1 MAASAPEG
9 RYDLVAVGG
18 GSAGLSLGVFG
29 ARAGARVAIVERD
42 RLGGECTWTGCVPS
56 KALLAAAHTLHAAR
70 RAPEFGLPELR
81 PDGPVDLGRVLREVH
96 ALQHAI
102 YQRADSPERLR
113 ALGCD
118 VIEGNARFASPREL
132 LVDGEPL
139 DTRAVCVATGSR
151 PLIPPIAGL
160 DEIDYLTNESVFT
173 ELDELPARLLVVGGG
188 PIGVELGQ
196 AFARLGSAV
205 TLVTM
210 EERLLVEEDAELSQL
225 LGEALAEE
233 GVRVLTSCAV
243 ASVERGEGG
252 GRATLR
258 RVGEG
263 GAAAAGGPPETL
275 AFDALLLATGRRPNV
290 DGLGLEAA
298 GVVIERG
305 APRVDGRLRTSNP
318 RVYAAG
324 DVLGRHGFTH
334 AAAYEASIVLRNA
347 VFPGRARASYEALP
361 RATFTDPEIAHV
373 GLTEEQAR
381 ARHGDGVRVYR
392 YPFAE
397 MDRAIVERR
406 TRGVVK
412 LVTAGRRDRVVGAQ
426 IAGPAAGE
434 LIHEFALAMRRGM
447 KAGELAQMVHVYPT
461 LALGAQHAALGATE
475 RWLDGVAGSRWLRA
489 YLGLSRRLSRSLSRR
504 SSH

>member
-1 MAASAPEG
+1 MAASAQGE
-9 RYDLVAVGG
+9 RYDLVAIGG
-18 GSAGLSLGVFG
+18 GSAGLAIGIYG
-29 ARAGARVAIVERD
+29 ARAGARVAIIERD

-56 KALLAAAHTLHAAR
+56 KALLAAADLLHAAR

-81 PDGPVDLGRVLREVH
+81 ADGPVDLGRVLREVH

-102 YQRADSPERLR
+102 YQRSDSPERLR

-118 VIEGNARFASPREL
+118 VIEGSARFASPREL
-132 LVDGEPL
+132 LVEGRLLP
-139 DTRAVCVATGSR
+139 TRAVCIVTGSR
-151 PLIPPIAGL
+151 PRIPSITGL
-160 DEIDYLTNESVFT
+160 DEVGYLTNESVFT
-173 ELDELPARLLVVGGG
+173 ELSELPARLLVVGGG

-210 EERLLVEEDAELSQL
+210 EERLLVEEDPELSQI

-233 GVRVLTSCAV
+233 GVRVLPSRAV
-243 ASVERGEGG
+243 AAVERVGEGGG

-258 RVGEG
+258 SVGG
-263 GAAAAGGPPETL
+263 GAGRPGSAPPEEL

-290 DGLGLEAA
+290 DGLGLDAA
-298 GVVIERG
+298 GVVLEGG

-334 AAAYEASIVLRNA
+334 AAAYEATLVLRNA
-347 VFPGRARASYEALP
+347 LFSARARASYEVLP

-397 MDRAIVERR
+397 IDRAIVERR

-412 LVTAGRRDRVVGAQ
+412 LVTAGRRDRLVGAQ

-434 LIHEFALAMRRGM
+434 LIHEFALAMRQGVR
-447 KAGELAQMVHVYPT
+447 AGELAQMVHVYPT

-489 YLGLSRRLSRSLSRR
+489 YLWLSRRLTRPLSR
-504 SSH
+504 

>member
-1 MAASAPEG
+1 MAASARDR
-9 RYDLVAVGG
+9 RYDLVAIGG
-18 GSAGLSLGVFG
+18 GSAGLALGIYG

-56 KALLAAAHTLHAAR
+56 KALLAAANLLYAAR

-102 YQRADSPERLR
+102 YQRSDSPERLR
-113 ALGCD
+113 ALGCE
-118 VIEGNARFASPREL
+118 VIEGSARFASPREL
-132 LVDGEPL
+132 LVDGQPL
-139 DTRAVCVATGSR
+139 DARAVCIATGSR

-160 DEIDYLTNESVFT
+160 DEVGYLTNESVFS
-173 ELDELPARLLVVGGG
+173 ELQELPARLLVVGGG
-188 PIGVELGQ
+188 PVGVELGQ

-210 EERLLVEEDAELSQL
+210 EERLLATEDAELSQI

-233 GVRVLTSCAV
+233 GLRVLPSCAV
-243 ASVERGEGG
+243 AAVERVAGG
-252 GRATLR
+252 GRATLC
-258 RVGEG
+258 RVGEDAARAP
-263 GAAAAGGPPETL
+263 GAPPEEI
-275 AFDALLLATGRRPNV
+275 AFDALLLAMGRRPHV

-298 GVVIERG
+298 GVELDDG

-318 RVYAAG
+318 RIYAAG

-334 AAAYEASIVLRNA
+334 AAAYEATLVLRNA
-347 VFPGRARASYEALP
+347 LFPGRARASYELLP

-381 ARHGDGVRVYR
+381 SRHGDGVRVYR

-426 IAGPAAGE
+426 IAGAAAGE
-434 LIHEFALAMRRGM
+434 LIHEFALAMRQGVR
-447 KAGELAQMVHVYPT
+447 AGELAQMVHVYPT

-475 RWLDGVAGSRWLRA
+475 RWLDGVARSRWLRA
-489 YLGLSRRLSRSLSRR
+489 YRWLSRRLPR
-504 SSH
+504 

>member
-1 MAASAPEG
+1 MAASAPVG

-18 GSAGLSLGVFG
+18 GSAGLSLGIFG

-56 KALLAAAHTLHAAR
+56 KALLAAAHMLHAAR

-96 ALQHAI
+96 ALQHTI

-118 VIEGNARFASPREL
+118 VIEGSARFASPREL

-160 DEIDYLTNESVFT
+160 DEIGYLTNESVFT

-196 AFARLGSAV
+196 AFARLGSTV
-205 TLVTM
+205 TIVTM
-210 EERLLVEEDAELSQL
+210 EERLLVEEDAELSHI

-243 ASVERGEGG
+243 AAVERVEGD

-258 RVGEG
+258 PVGEG
-263 GAAAAGGPPETL
+263 AEQTSAPPETL

-290 DGLGLEAA
+290 DGLGLSAA
-298 GVVIERG
+298 GVALEGG

-347 VFPGRARASYEALP
+347 VFPGRARTSYEALP

-412 LVTAGRRDRVVGAQ
+412 LVTAGRGDRVVGAQ

-434 LIHEFALAMRRGM
+434 LIHEFALAMRQGVE
-447 KAGELAQMVHVYPT
+447 AGELAQVVHVYPT

-489 YLGLSRRLSRSLSRR
+489 YLGLSRWLSRPLLRH